1 MLASFATVLT
11 VCSQPISIKVAEGS
25 SRVVRKVGCAVL
37 FSDPKT
43 FQHGWN
49 YLEVLCR

>member
-1 MLASFATVLT
+1 MLANFATVLT
-11 VCSQPISIKVAEGS
+11 VCSQPLITKVAEGS

-43 FQHGWN
+43 FSTGGII
-49 YLEVLCR
+49 